1 MSDAAGDG
9 AVAGAPSSEAVAGAP
24 TTGATLTWVRGGDGA
39 LVHLDG
45 ERARVRSSIPSAP
58 GSRLEGTLA
67 GGPRL
72 RIKVHR
78 CRRVED
84 AGLIY
89 ELEGRLIDLTR
100 EAREAMVEL
109 LGR

>member
-1 MSDAAGDG
+1 MSDAVTD
-9 AVAGAPSSEAVAGAP
+9 AVTDAVSD
-24 TTGATLTWVRGGDGA
+24 TTGGSAPLTWERGGEGA

-89 ELEGRLIDLTR
+89 ELDGRLIDLTR
-100 EAREAMVEL
+100 EAREAMVAL
-109 LGR
+109 LAPRAG

>member
-1 MSDAAGDG
+1 MSDGAAVRDG
-9 AVAGAPSSEAVAGAP
+9 AGQSSGAP
-24 TTGATLTWVRGGDGA
+24 LTWNRGGDGA
-39 LVHLDG
+39 LVELDA

-78 CRRVED
+78 CRRLDEPGVV
-84 AGLIY
+84 Y

-100 EAREAMVEL
+100 EAREAMVAL
-109 LGR
+109 LGGS